1 MEKRKLRNNIFLA
14 VTILLALG
22 AVAMLALPL
31 LRLAFDAV
39 TALLRSW
46 GVLPGIEAV
55 IVKTL
60 QVLLLVLALVLPI
73 SLLITLWMYE
83 YLHGLALGRVQRFLK
98 GLSRVPAV
106 LVGLL
111 GNWLISGNAQAHG
124 SIWSMAALLTVMC
137 LPFMI
142 SRVDAALRAVP
153 EKYRMA
159 GEALGGRRMAVLGLV
174 VLPQALPQIV
184 RACLRLVERILC
196 EATALLTL
204 MGAVMP
210 DQVLAT
216 ELFRL
221 AWLGREDAAV
231 LAFGLAALM
240 ILLRLTTTRRWR
252 SEGEEA
258 NCRYHWLYLISPR
271 RWRTRSSCTTWR

>member
-1 MEKRKLRNNIFLA
+1 

-258 NCRYHWLYLISPR
+258 NCRYNW
-271 RWRTRSSCTTWR
+271 W

>member
-124 SIWSMAALLTVMC
+124 SIWSMAVLLTVMC

-231 LAFGLAALM
+231 LAAGLAALM

-258 NCRYHWLYLISPR
+258 DCRYNW
-271 RWRTRSSCTTWR
+271 W

>member
-231 LAFGLAALM
+231 LAFGLATLM
-240 ILLRLTTTRRWR
+240 ILLRLTTTRRGR
-252 SEGEEA
+252 SAGEEA
-258 NCRYHWLYLISPR
+258 NCRYNW
-271 RWRTRSSCTTWR
+271 W

>member
-22 AVAMLALPL
+22 AVAMLMLPL

-46 GVLPGIEAV
+46 GVLPGIGAV

-98 GLSRVPAV
+98 SLSRVPAV

-111 GNWLISGNAQAHG
+111 GNWLISGNVQAHG

-184 RACLRLVERILC
+184 RASLRLVERILC

-258 NCRYHWLYLISPR
+258 NCRYNW
-271 RWRTRSSCTTWR
+271 W

>member
-111 GNWLISGNAQAHG
+111 GNWLISGNA
-124 SIWSMAALLTVMC
+124 
-137 LPFMI
+137 
-142 SRVDAALRAVP
+142 
-153 EKYRMA
+153 
-159 GEALGGRRMAVLGLV
+159 
-174 VLPQALPQIV
+174 
-184 RACLRLVERILC
+184 
-196 EATALLTL
+196 
-204 MGAVMP
+204 
-210 DQVLAT
+210 
-216 ELFRL
+216 
-221 AWLGREDAAV
+221 
-231 LAFGLAALM
+231 
-240 ILLRLTTTRRWR
+240 
-252 SEGEEA
+252 
-258 NCRYHWLYLISPR
+258 
-271 RWRTRSSCTTWR
+271 

>member
-31 LRLAFDAV
+31 LAFDAV

-184 RACLRLVERILC
+184 RASLRLVERILC

-258 NCRYHWLYLISPR
+258 NCRYNW
-271 RWRTRSSCTTWR
+271 W

>member
-1 MEKRKLRNNIFLA
+1 MEKRRLRNNVFLVVIVLLA
-14 VTILLALG
+14 VA
-22 AVAMLALPL
+22 AVAVLLIPL
-31 LRLAFDAV
+31 GRLTSDAV

-46 GVLPGIEAV
+46 GVLPGIGAV
-55 IVKTL
+55 IAKTL
-60 QVLLLVLALVLPI
+60 QVLLLVLVLVLPI
-73 SLLITLWMYE
+73 SMLITLWMYE
-83 YLHGLALGRVQRFLK
+83 YLHGSSLQRVQRFLK

-106 LVGLL
+106 LVGLF
-111 GNWLISGNAQAHG
+111 GNWLINDNAQAHD
-124 SIWSMAALLTVMC
+124 SIWSMVVLLTIMC
-137 LPFMI
+137 LPFMV
-142 SRVDAALRAVP
+142 SRVDTALRAVP

-159 GEALGGRRMAVLGLV
+159 GEALGGPRMAVLGLV

-204 MGAVMP
+204 MGAMMP

-231 LAFGLAALM
+231 LAFALAALM
-240 ILLRLTTTRRWR
+240 LLLRLTTTRRWR

-258 NCRYHWLYLISPR
+258 NCRYNW
-271 RWRTRSSCTTWR
+271 W

>member
-60 QVLLLVLALVLPI
+60 QGLLLVLALVLPI

-142 SRVDAALRAVP
+142 SRVDAALREQAVDSLLQLFSHNHRKTP
-153 EKYRMA
+153 SLFVSFWTPSACAEPPVACAPAPAGCAGAA
-159 GEALGGRRMAVLGLV
+159 GEPSDASA
-174 VLPQALPQIV
+174 P
-184 RACLRLVERILC
+184 ACC
-196 EATALLTL
+196 A
-204 MGAVMP
+204 GP
-210 DQVLAT
+210 
-216 ELFRL
+216 
-221 AWLGREDAAV
+221 
-231 LAFGLAALM
+231 
-240 ILLRLTTTRRWR
+240 
-252 SEGEEA
+252 
-258 NCRYHWLYLISPR
+258 
-271 RWRTRSSCTTWR
+271 

>member
-60 QVLLLVLALVLPI
+60 QVLALVLPI

-258 NCRYHWLYLISPR
+258 NCRYNW
-271 RWRTRSSCTTWR
+271 W

>member
-46 GVLPGIEAV
+46 GVLPGIGAV

-73 SLLITLWMYE
+73 SLLITLWIYE

-159 GEALGGRRMAVLGLV
+159 GEALGGRRMAVLGSWCCRR
-174 VLPQALPQIV
+174 PCRRSFG
-184 RACLRLVERILC
+184 RAC
-196 EATALLTL
+196 
-204 MGAVMP
+204 
-210 DQVLAT
+210 
-216 ELFRL
+216 
-221 AWLGREDAAV
+221 AWWSASCA
-231 LAFGLAALM
+231 
-240 ILLRLTTTRRWR
+240 RRRRCSR
-252 SEGEEA
+252 SWA
-258 NCRYHWLYLISPR
+258 R
-271 RWRTRSSCTTWR
+271 

>member
-184 RACLRLVERILC
+184 RASLRLVERILC

-258 NCRYHWLYLISPR
+258 NCRYNWWSRISTR

>member
-46 GVLPGIEAV
+46 GVLPGIEVV

-111 GNWLISGNAQAHG
+111 GNWLISGSAQAHG

-142 SRVDAALRAVP
+142 SRGDAALRAVP

-184 RACLRLVERILC
+184 RASLRLVERILC

-258 NCRYHWLYLISPR
+258 NCRYNW
-271 RWRTRSSCTTWR
+271 W

>member
-46 GVLPGIEAV
+46 GVLPGIGAV

-111 GNWLISGNAQAHG
+111 GNWLISGSAQAHG

-258 NCRYHWLYLISPR
+258 NCRYNW
-271 RWRTRSSCTTWR
+271 W

>member
-31 LRLAFDAV
+31 LRLAFVAV
-39 TALLRSW
+39 
-46 GVLPGIEAV
+46 
-55 IVKTL
+55 
-60 QVLLLVLALVLPI
+60 
-73 SLLITLWMYE
+73 
-83 YLHGLALGRVQRFLK
+83 
-98 GLSRVPAV
+98 
-106 LVGLL
+106 
-111 GNWLISGNAQAHG
+111 
-124 SIWSMAALLTVMC
+124 
-137 LPFMI
+137 
-142 SRVDAALRAVP
+142 
-153 EKYRMA
+153 
-159 GEALGGRRMAVLGLV
+159 
-174 VLPQALPQIV
+174 
-184 RACLRLVERILC
+184 
-196 EATALLTL
+196 TALLTL

-258 NCRYHWLYLISPR
+258 NCRYNW
-271 RWRTRSSCTTWR
+271 W

>member
-1 MEKRKLRNNIFLA
+1 MGKRKLRNNIFLA

-46 GVLPGIEAV
+46 GVLPGIGAV

-258 NCRYHWLYLISPR
+258 NCRYNW
-271 RWRTRSSCTTWR
+271 W

>member
-55 IVKTL
+55 IAKTL

-184 RACLRLVERILC
+184 RASLRLVERILC

-258 NCRYHWLYLISPR
+258 NCRYNW
-271 RWRTRSSCTTWR
+271 W

>member
-184 RACLRLVERILC
+184 RASLRLVERILC

-221 AWLGREDAAV
+221 AWLGREDAVV

-258 NCRYHWLYLISPR
+258 NCRYNW
-271 RWRTRSSCTTWR
+271 W

>member
-46 GVLPGIEAV
+46 GVLPGIGAV

-60 QVLLLVLALVLPI
+60 QQLLLVLALVLPI

-258 NCRYHWLYLISPR
+258 NCRYNW
-271 RWRTRSSCTTWR
+271 W

>member
-22 AVAMLALPL
+22 TVAMLALPL

-55 IVKTL
+55 IAKTL

-184 RACLRLVERILC
+184 RASLRLVERILC

-258 NCRYHWLYLISPR
+258 NCRYNLW
-271 RWRTRSSCTTWR
+271 

>member
-46 GVLPGIEAV
+46 GVLPGIGAV

-83 YLHGLALGRVQRFLK
+83 CLHGLALGRVQRFLK

-184 RACLRLVERILC
+184 RASLRLVERILC

-258 NCRYHWLYLISPR
+258 NCRYNW
-271 RWRTRSSCTTWR
+271 W

>member
-31 LRLAFDAV
+31 QRLAFDAV

-184 RACLRLVERILC
+184 RASLRLVERILC

-258 NCRYHWLYLISPR
+258 NCRYNW
-271 RWRTRSSCTTWR
+271 W

>member
-46 GVLPGIEAV
+46 GVLPGIGAV

-258 NCRYHWLYLISPR
+258 NCRSNW
-271 RWRTRSSCTTWR
+271 W

>member
-184 RACLRLVERILC
+184 RASLR
-196 EATALLTL
+196 LLTL

-258 NCRYHWLYLISPR
+258 NCRYNW
-271 RWRTRSSCTTWR
+271 W

>member
-22 AVAMLALPL
+22 AVAMLVLPL

-39 TALLRSW
+39 TVLLRSW
-46 GVLPGIEAV
+46 GVLPGIGTV

-60 QVLLLVLALVLPI
+60 QVLVLVLALVLPI

-83 YLHGLALGRVQRFLK
+83 YLHGPALGRVQRFLK

-111 GNWLISGNAQAHG
+111 GNWLVSGNAQVHG
-124 SIWSMAALLTVMC
+124 SIWSMVVLLTVMC

-153 EKYRMA
+153 EKYRTA

-258 NCRYHWLYLISPR
+258 NCRYNW
-271 RWRTRSSCTTWR
+271 W

>member
-240 ILLRLTTTRRWR
+240 ILLRLTTTRRWK

-258 NCRYHWLYLISPR
+258 NCRYNW
-271 RWRTRSSCTTWR
+271 W

>member
-22 AVAMLALPL
+22 AGAMLALPL

-46 GVLPGIEAV
+46 GVLPGIGAV

-60 QVLLLVLALVLPI
+60 QLLLLVLALVLPI

-258 NCRYHWLYLISPR
+258 NCRYNW
-271 RWRTRSSCTTWR
+271 W

>member
-1 MEKRKLRNNIFLA
+1 
-14 VTILLALG
+14 
-22 AVAMLALPL
+22 MLALPL

-46 GVLPGIEAV
+46 CVLPGIEAV

-137 LPFMI
+137 MPFMI
-142 SRVDAALRAVP
+142 SARGRGAARRAGKVPHGRGGPGRAAHGGAGPRGAAAGPAADRSGVPAPGGAHPVRGDGAAHAHGRGDAGPGAGDGTVP
-153 EKYRMA
+153 PGLARP
-159 GEALGGRRMAVLGLV
+159 GGRGGAGLRPCGADDPAAPDDHAPV
-174 VLPQALPQIV
+174 EKRRGGSQLPIQ
-184 RACLRLVERILC
+184 LV
-196 EATALLTL
+196 
-204 MGAVMP
+204 
-210 DQVLAT
+210 
-216 ELFRL
+216 
-221 AWLGREDAAV
+221 
-231 LAFGLAALM
+231 
-240 ILLRLTTTRRWR
+240 
-252 SEGEEA
+252 
-258 NCRYHWLYLISPR
+258 
-271 RWRTRSSCTTWR
+271 

>member
-1 MEKRKLRNNIFLA
+1 MEKRKLRHNIFLA

-39 TALLRSW
+39 PALLRSW

-184 RACLRLVERILC
+184 RASLRLVERILC

-258 NCRYHWLYLISPR
+258 NCRYNW
-271 RWRTRSSCTTWR
+271 W

>member
-60 QVLLLVLALVLPI
+60 QVLLLVLPI

-258 NCRYHWLYLISPR
+258 NCRYNW
-271 RWRTRSSCTTWR
+271 W

>member
-184 RACLRLVERILC
+184 RASLRLVERILC

-231 LAFGLAALM
+231 LAFGLTALM

-258 NCRYHWLYLISPR
+258 NCRYNW
-271 RWRTRSSCTTWR
+271 W